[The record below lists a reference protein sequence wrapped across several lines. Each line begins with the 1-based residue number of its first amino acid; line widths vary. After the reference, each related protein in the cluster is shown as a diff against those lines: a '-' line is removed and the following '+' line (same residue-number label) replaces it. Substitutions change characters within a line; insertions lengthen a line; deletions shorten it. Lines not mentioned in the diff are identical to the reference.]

1 MKLKDAIWSALR
13 GMHQGKVRTL
23 LTMLG
28 IIIGVSSVILIMSL
42 GASAQSYILGQLE
55 SFGSDTISINPGAPT
70 SGPPSAAFGIV
81 VKTLNQRDVE
91 SLEREPAVTRVIA
104 RVSGQSRAVYG
115 SKNRQ
120 VIWHAVQP
128 EGFDFLNLE
137 LSSGRAFSESDA
149 QAYNK
154 VIVLGAGV
162 VEDLFGDVDPVG
174 KSIRLRDVN
183 FRVIGV
189 LESKGAGIFSFDD
202 YAIIP
207 LTVGQ
212 KQLLNIDYYHE
223 VNVEYDPAYDAE
235 FVKNR
240 ITSVLRQNHHINDP
254 SKDDFMVTST
264 EEAISVIS
272 GITSALTLFLSAIA
286 AISLVVGGIGIMNI
300 MLVSVTERT
309 REIGLRKALGATQRD
324 ILKQFLVESVI
335 LTSIGG
341 GIGITLGALLTALA
355 YLGVS
360 QGAGIEWSFE
370 FPPQAVLLAVGVSV
384 GTGIAFGLYPAR
396 KAARKNPI
404 DALRYE

>member
-1 MKLKDAIWSALR
+1 MKLNDAIRSALR

-55 SFGSDTISINPGAPT
+55 SFGSDIISINPGAPT
-70 SGPPSAAFGIV
+70 SGPPAAVQGIV
-81 VKTLNQRDVE
+81 IKTLNQRDAE
-91 SLEREPAVTRVIA
+91 SLENEPAITNVVA

-115 SKNRQ
+115 SESRQ
-120 VIWHAVQP
+120 VVWHALPP
-128 EGFDFLNLE
+128 E
-137 LSSGRAFSESDA
+137 AFEMFGLDLAAGQFFTESDS

-154 VIVLGAGV
+154 VVILGTDV
-162 VEDLFGDVDPVG
+162 VEDLFGDVNPVG
-174 KSIRLRDVN
+174 KSIRLKDFS

-212 KQLLNIDYYHE
+212 KQMLNIDYYHE
-223 VNVEYDPAYDAE
+223 VHAEYDPAYDAE
-235 FVKNR
+235 FVKSR
-240 ITSVLRQNHHINDP
+240 ITSVLRQNHRINDP

-309 REIGLRKALGATQRD
+309 REIGLRKALGATERD

-335 LTSIGG
+335 LTSVGG
-341 GIGITLGALLTALA
+341 GIGIIAGGAFTALA
-355 YLGVS
+355 YYGVTY
-360 QGAGIEWSFE
+360 GAGIEWMFRL
-370 FPPQAVLLAVGVSV
+370 PPQAVLMAVGVSV
-384 GTGIAFGLYPAR
+384 GTGLVFGVYPAR